1 MKRNMR
7 SGLGLLLAPVGLMVA
22 FLLVQ
27 GCKGTGN
34 APPTE
39 EPVVTLRSR
48 EPVGTATADLATAHL
63 AAAQWVATRPAEP
76 AAVEPAPRAAPRPA
90 RAAPRPARAAP

>member
-7 SGLGLLLAPVGLMVA
+7 SRLGLLLAPVGLMVA

-34 APPTE
+34 APPTG
-39 EPVVTLRSR
+39 
-48 EPVGTATADLATAHL
+48 GTGGDTSLTG
-63 AAAQWVATRPAEP
+63 TGGNSNGGI
-76 AAVEPAPRAAPRPA
+76 
-90 RAAPRPARAAP
+90 